1 MATDPAHFRVVLDT
15 NVLVSGTIV
24 TQGPSATILT
34 AWHRGRFTLLMSL
47 WQRAELARVLAR
59 SRIVRKY
66 HLTPERV
73 AATLLL
79 VDTVTTPVEPL
90 HTLPVVVRDPN
101 DMPILGMALAG
112 RATHIVTGDD
122 DLLVLAGDPAL
133 GGLRIVTPRVFLDDL
148 ARWEGGN
155 DA

>member
-24 TQGPSATILT
+24 THGPSAALRDT
-34 AWHRGRFTLLMSL
+34 WRRGAFVLLMSA

-59 SRIVRKY
+59 PRIVHKY
-66 HLTPERV
+66 QLTEERV

-122 DLLVLAGDPAL
+122 DLLVLAGDAAL
-133 GGLRIVTPRVFLDDL
+133 GDLRIVTPRVFLDEL
-148 ARWEGGN
+148 ARWGGGD